1 MLVRLIALSLT
12 LCAAAAGQTTRPA
25 HDILIRNGQV
35 LDGAG
40 NPWFYADVAI
50 DGGKISAIGDLR
62 DASGKVVIDAAGKV
76 VAPGFIDVHT
86 HADDDLYK
94 LPQAENFI
102 RDGVTTIVTGNCG
115 GSVRDVAAYFEN
127 LSKRGVACNVA
138 TLYGHNTILRAVKGD
153 RAGDLTDAQMQQA
166 RDLVDRAMRDGAIGL
181 STGLIYTP
189 GKYSSTEEI
198 IELAK
203 VSAKHGGI
211 YASHMRSEGAGI
223 MAAIDE
229 ALRIGREAGCRVQIS
244 HFKLPTDYAARVG
257 GTDATLARVVA
268 AREAGQEVWLDQ
280 YPYTASSTT
289 ISTLLPDWVLENGSD
304 EAKKLLATEDGLKRV
319 LADMKEQ
326 YEVRRGRGSM
336 AYVVIA
342 SAKEFPQYVGKNLRQ
357 IAIMRK
363 LGDSTELLRD
373 AKVEDESIVT
383 MEDQYR
389 AAIDIWSNGGASCV
403 FHSMD
408 EDAVANIMRHPL
420 VGIASDSGVREFNAG
435 QPHPRGYGTNARVL
449 GRYVRQKKLITLED
463 AVRKMTSMPATAFRL
478 HDRGR
483 LAEGMVA
490 DVVVFDPQTVT
501 DKSTFEQPHAYSEGF
516 DAVIVNGKVVFRDG
530 KMTGDLPG
538 KPVFGPGW
546 ARDAR

>member
-62 DASGKVVIDAAGKV
+62 DAAGKVVIDAAGKV

-115 GSVRDVAAYFEN
+115 GSVRDVAAYFDN
-127 LSKRGVACNVA
+127 LIKRGVACNVA
-138 TLYGHNTILRAVKGD
+138 TLYGHNTVLQATKGD
-153 RAGDLTDAQMQQA
+153 RAGDLTDAQMEQA
-166 RDLVDRAMRDGAIGL
+166 RALVDRAMRDGAIGL

-449 GRYVRQKKLITLED
+449 GRYVREKKLITLED

-538 KPVFGPGW
+538 KPIYGPG
-546 ARDAR
+546 RPEDAR